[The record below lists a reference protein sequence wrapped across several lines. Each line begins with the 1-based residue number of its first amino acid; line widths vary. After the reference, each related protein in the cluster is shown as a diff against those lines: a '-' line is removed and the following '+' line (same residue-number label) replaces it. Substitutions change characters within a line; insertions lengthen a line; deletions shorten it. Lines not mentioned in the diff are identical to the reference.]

1 MNKPPTRASKHL
13 VEILTPV
20 HVGTGNNLKYDYDYL
35 IENGKVLVVDQ
46 HSLLQQLMTQDFET
60 LKELT
65 AKITKLSELKPI
77 LGTLEQGSAYQLAPF
92 SKASF
97 LPKDQEIRA
106 QIKDAF
112 FRPYLPG
119 SSIKGAI
126 RTALLAEMIKEKGLV
141 AIKKFLPEE
150 VKNEKERK
158 DEERKKKA
166 SLPAKYAAS
175 KLVNYFFSGEHVPPS
190 KVPNFDFLRAFQVSD
205 AFFETRH
212 LGITDVRWLNI
223 DSRGDSPKP
232 KWKNMSN
239 RRNEAFKDWQQASGI
254 FVESLLPATTGLL
267 TWQVDEFLLN
277 DKKAQ
282 QVLKWQ
288 NLPDF
293 STFERLRDL
302 LNAHAKERL
311 LEEKAFFD
319 EYGVREASVQCQKLL
334 QHLGEESE
342 ACYLQVG
349 WGSGWRGMTGDW
361 MDEAIEKD
369 MRELYRLGKTGVDI
383 FPKTR
388 RLIVNEGSPC
398 LPLGWLRIWSSEDS
412 KQQLL
417 EQEENRQRQA
427 LIAKEQ
433 AARLQREQAEMARQR
448 FEEAQRKAQ
457 LSPLERKMQEIIE
470 VSSSQVDYVSLL
482 QAVKKG
488 EWTTPE
494 DKQVVLQTIQAKMQA
509 AKVWKE
515 TTAAK
520 RPEKDKDYQRTQEV
534 LVLLK
539 SI

>member
-1 MNKPPTRASKHL
+1 MTQHL
-13 VEILTPV
+13 VEILTPL
-20 HVGTGNNLKYDYDYL
+20 HIGTGNSLKYDYDYL

-60 LKELT
+60 LKEST
-65 AKITKLSELKPI
+65 ATITKLSELKPI
-77 LGTLEQGSAYQLAPF
+77 LGTLEQGAAYQLAPF
-92 SKASF
+92 SKASS
-97 LPKDQEIRA
+97 LPKGIEIRA

-150 VKNEKERK
+150 VKNEKGKK

-166 SLPAKYAAS
+166 SLPAKSAAS
-175 KLVNYFFSGEHVPPS
+175 KLVNYFFSGEHVPPN
-190 KVPNFDFLRAFQVSD
+190 KVPNFDFLRAFHISD
-205 AFFETRH
+205 ALFETHH

-223 DSRGDSPKP
+223 DSWGDSSKP
-232 KWKNMSN
+232 KWKNMSSS
-239 RRNEAFKDWQQASGI
+239 RNDESSKRNKPFKDWQQASGI
-254 FVESLLPATTGLL
+254 FAESLLPATTGLL

-282 QVLKWQ
+282 QVLNWPK
-288 NLPDF
+288 LLDF

-349 WGSGWRGMTGDW
+349 WGNGWRGMTGDW

-369 MRELYRLGKTGVDI
+369 MRDLYQLGKAGVKI

-388 RLIVNEGSPC
+388 RLIVSQGSPC
-398 LPLGWLRIWSSEDS
+398 LPFGWIRIYPENVFPTTCVFPPLTHRNEASYQWVETALQEIQERFHYDLRGALFSKQLAEYWQHLPEETLRIAVLEEI
-412 KQQLL
+412 KQRWQSFD
-417 EQEENRQRQA
+417 EG
-427 LIAKEQ
+427 
-433 AARLQREQAEMARQR
+433 
-448 FEEAQRKAQ
+448 
-457 LSPLERKMQEIIE
+457 
-470 VSSSQVDYVSLL
+470 VD
-482 QAVKKG
+482 
-488 EWTTPE
+488 W
-494 DKQVVLQTIQAKMQA
+494 
-509 AKVWKE
+509 W
-515 TTAAK
+515 
-520 RPEKDKDYQRTQEV
+520 EKDSSKLPTAGKKAKKIYEQG
-534 LVLLK
+534 
-539 SI
+539 

>member
-1 MNKPPTRASKHL
+1 MTQHL
-13 VEILTPV
+13 VEILTPL
-20 HVGTGNNLKYDYDYL
+20 HIGTGNSLKYDYDYL

-65 AKITKLSELKPI
+65 AEITKLSELKPI
-77 LGTLEQGSAYQLAPF
+77 LRTLEQGAGYQLAPF
-92 SKASF
+92 SKASS
-97 LPKDQEIRA
+97 LPKGQEIRA

-126 RTALLAEMIKEKGLV
+126 RTALLAEMIKEKGLA
-141 AIKKFLPEE
+141 AIKGFLPKEIQD
-150 VKNEKERK
+150 KNGN
-158 DEERKKKA
+158 KKA

-175 KLVNYFFSGEHVPPS
+175 TLVNYLFAGEGVPSG
-190 KVPNFDFLRAFQVSD
+190 KVPNFDFLRAFQISD
-205 AFFETRH
+205 AFFETH
-212 LGITDVRWLNI
+212 QLGITDVRWLNI
-223 DSRGDSPKP
+223 DNRGDSPKP

-239 RRNEAFKDWQQASGI
+239 RKNEAFKDWQQASGI

-293 STFERLRDL
+293 STFKKLRDL

-311 LEEKAFFD
+311 LAEKAFFD
-319 EYGVREASVQCQKLL
+319 DYGVREASVQCQKLL

-349 WGSGWRGMTGDW
+349 WGNGWHGMTGDW
-361 MDEAIEKD
+361 MDEETKND
-369 MRELYRLGKTGVDI
+369 MRNLYNLGKKGIAI

-427 LIAKEQ
+427 LIAKKQASEQEEIAQQRALEAALPVEEKALRDLQQAFEQ
-433 AARLQREQAEMARQR
+433 A
-448 FEEAQRKAQ
+448 KA
-457 LSPLERKMQEIIE
+457 
-470 VSSSQVDYVSLL
+470 
-482 QAVKKG
+482 
-488 EWTTPE
+488 
-494 DKQVVLQTIQAKMQA
+494 
-509 AKVWKE
+509 
-515 TTAAK
+515 
-520 RPEKDKDYQRTQEV
+520 TQEKAGGP
-534 LVLLK
+534 LSTLLNSFLSVAETWPLSYRQQLADK
-539 SI
+539 TEEIYQSLEWWGNSKKKQEKKEKIAKLRQSR